1 MSFPRI
7 KGQLC
12 LFKLAA
18 YVMMEVVWYELF
30 MYLWSENTRYNPG
43 TESNM
48 RLLICG
54 QMLVYV
60 WAYLPLS
67 VQWRPPPGRS
77 LPPRLDNTGFQS
89 RRLGLRRPPTG
100 KGRYSFNGV
109 VSNTASALTLASYEW
124 PNVRRW
130 PELGNGMCITA
141 AHVVTEKGLALYE
154 LTSELAHVHLKYTT
168 WTCPSMSHVSLK
180 VTGYQM

>member
-1 MSFPRI
+1 MLTLRSTYVYVISQEERTSR
-7 KGQLC
+7 QLC
-12 LFKLAA
+12 LLKLAA

-43 TESNM
+43 TESSM
-48 RLLICG
+48 RLLIFG

-60 WAYLPLS
+60 RAYLPLS
-67 VQWRPPPGRS
+67 AQWRPPPGRS

-109 VSNTASALTLASYEW
+109 VSNTASALTLASYE
-124 PNVRRW
+124 
-130 PELGNGMCITA
+130 
-141 AHVVTEKGLALYE
+141 
-154 LTSELAHVHLKYTT
+154 
-168 WTCPSMSHVSLK
+168 
-180 VTGYQM
+180 